1 MKYRAWGR
9 VILAEMESNDPPPP
23 SGKISKKQGNYEIF
37 IFPIANIGKL
47 IMDIDMTIAWNVI
60 LSLIV
65 APLILVIR
73 AQIGELRRID
83 ILVNKTR
90 EELGRDYVSKMEME
104 TVLDRIMI
112 AIDRLSQKV
121 DRLFEERAKEK

>member
-1 MKYRAWGR
+1 
-9 VILAEMESNDPPPP
+9 
-23 SGKISKKQGNYEIF
+23 
-37 IFPIANIGKL
+37 
-47 IMDIDMTIAWNVI
+47 MDIDMTIAWNVI
-60 LSLIV
+60 LTLIV

-121 DRLFEERAKEK
+121 DRLFEERT

>member
-1 MKYRAWGR
+1 
-9 VILAEMESNDPPPP
+9 
-23 SGKISKKQGNYEIF
+23 
-37 IFPIANIGKL
+37 
-47 IMDIDMTIAWNVI
+47 MDIDMTIAWNVI

-90 EELGRDYVSKMEME
+90 EELGRDYVSRMELDSLM
-104 TVLDRIMI
+104 DRIMN

-121 DRLFEERAKEK
+121 DRLFEERT

>member
-1 MKYRAWGR
+1 
-9 VILAEMESNDPPPP
+9 
-23 SGKISKKQGNYEIF
+23 
-37 IFPIANIGKL
+37 
-47 IMDIDMTIAWNVI
+47 MDIDMTIAWNVI
-60 LSLIV
+60 LTLIV

-90 EELGRDYVSKMEME
+90 EELGRDYVSKSEME

-121 DRLFEERAKEK
+121 DRLFEERT

>member
-1 MKYRAWGR
+1 
-9 VILAEMESNDPPPP
+9 
-23 SGKISKKQGNYEIF
+23 
-37 IFPIANIGKL
+37 
-47 IMDIDMTIAWNVI
+47 MDIDMTIAWNVI
-60 LSLIV
+60 LTLIV

-83 ILVNKTR
+83 ILLNKTR
-90 EELGRDYVSKMEME
+90 EELGRDYVSKTEME

-121 DRLFEERAKEK
+121 DRLFEERT

>member
-1 MKYRAWGR
+1 
-9 VILAEMESNDPPPP
+9 
-23 SGKISKKQGNYEIF
+23 
-37 IFPIANIGKL
+37 
-47 IMDIDMTIAWNVI
+47 MDIDMTIAWNVI

-121 DRLFEERAKEK
+121 DRLFEERS

>member
-1 MKYRAWGR
+1 
-9 VILAEMESNDPPPP
+9 
-23 SGKISKKQGNYEIF
+23 
-37 IFPIANIGKL
+37 
-47 IMDIDMTIAWNVI
+47 MDIDMTIAWNVI

-90 EELGRDYVSKMEME
+90 EELGRDYVSRMELDSLM
-104 TVLDRIMI
+104 DRIMN

-121 DRLFEERAKEK
+121 DRLFEDRT

>member
-1 MKYRAWGR
+1 MEINMYLFWNSVLTL
-9 VILAEMESNDPPPP
+9 VI
-23 SGKISKKQGNYEIF
+23 
-37 IFPIANIGKL
+37 
-47 IMDIDMTIAWNVI
+47 
-60 LSLIV
+60 

-83 ILVNKTR
+83 ILLNKTR

-104 TVLDRIMI
+104 TVLDRIMN

-121 DRLFEERAKEK
+121 DRLFEERT

>member
-1 MKYRAWGR
+1 
-9 VILAEMESNDPPPP
+9 
-23 SGKISKKQGNYEIF
+23 
-37 IFPIANIGKL
+37 
-47 IMDIDMTIAWNVI
+47 MDIDMTIAWNVI

-83 ILVNKTR
+83 ILLNKTR

-104 TVLDRIMI
+104 TVLDRII
-112 AIDRLSQKV
+112 TAIDRLSQKV

>member
-1 MKYRAWGR
+1 
-9 VILAEMESNDPPPP
+9 
-23 SGKISKKQGNYEIF
+23 
-37 IFPIANIGKL
+37 
-47 IMDIDMTIAWNVI
+47 MDIDMTIAWNVI
-60 LSLIV
+60 LTLIV

-83 ILVNKTR
+83 ILLNKTR

-104 TVLDRIMI
+104 TVLDRIMN

>member
-1 MKYRAWGR
+1 
-9 VILAEMESNDPPPP
+9 
-23 SGKISKKQGNYEIF
+23 
-37 IFPIANIGKL
+37 
-47 IMDIDMTIAWNVI
+47 MDIDMTIAWNVI

-104 TVLDRIMI
+104 TVLDRII
-112 AIDRLSQKV
+112 NAIDRLSQKV
-121 DRLFEERAKEK
+121 DRLFEERT

>member
-1 MKYRAWGR
+1 
-9 VILAEMESNDPPPP
+9 
-23 SGKISKKQGNYEIF
+23 
-37 IFPIANIGKL
+37 
-47 IMDIDMTIAWNVI
+47 MDIDMTIAWNVI

-83 ILVNKTR
+83 ILLNKTR

-104 TVLDRIMI
+104 TVLDRIMN

>member
-1 MKYRAWGR
+1 
-9 VILAEMESNDPPPP
+9 
-23 SGKISKKQGNYEIF
+23 
-37 IFPIANIGKL
+37 
-47 IMDIDMTIAWNVI
+47 MDIDMTIAWNVI

-112 AIDRLSQKV
+112 AIDRLSQIV

>member
-1 MKYRAWGR
+1 
-9 VILAEMESNDPPPP
+9 
-23 SGKISKKQGNYEIF
+23 
-37 IFPIANIGKL
+37 
-47 IMDIDMTIAWNVI
+47 MDIDMTIAWNVI

-121 DRLFEERAKEK
+121 DRLFEERT

>member
-1 MKYRAWGR
+1 
-9 VILAEMESNDPPPP
+9 
-23 SGKISKKQGNYEIF
+23 
-37 IFPIANIGKL
+37 
-47 IMDIDMTIAWNVI
+47 MDIDMTIAWNVV

-83 ILVNKTR
+83 ILLNKTR

-104 TVLDRIMI
+104 TVLDRIMN

-121 DRLFEERAKEK
+121 DRLFEERS

>member
-1 MKYRAWGR
+1 
-9 VILAEMESNDPPPP
+9 
-23 SGKISKKQGNYEIF
+23 
-37 IFPIANIGKL
+37 
-47 IMDIDMTIAWNVI
+47 MDIDMTIAWNVI
-60 LSLIV
+60 LTLIV

-104 TVLDRIMI
+104 TVLDRIMN

>member
-1 MKYRAWGR
+1 
-9 VILAEMESNDPPPP
+9 
-23 SGKISKKQGNYEIF
+23 
-37 IFPIANIGKL
+37 
-47 IMDIDMTIAWNVI
+47 MDIDMTIAWNII

-65 APLILVIR
+65 APLILIIR
-73 AQIGELRRID
+73 AQVAEMRRID
-83 ILVNKTR
+83 ILINKTR

-121 DRLFEERAKEK
+121 DRLFEERA

>member
-1 MKYRAWGR
+1 
-9 VILAEMESNDPPPP
+9 
-23 SGKISKKQGNYEIF
+23 
-37 IFPIANIGKL
+37 
-47 IMDIDMTIAWNVI
+47 MDIDMTIAWNVI
-60 LSLIV
+60 LTLIV

-104 TVLDRIMI
+104 TVLDRII
-112 AIDRLSQKV
+112 TAIDRLSQKV

>member
-1 MKYRAWGR
+1 
-9 VILAEMESNDPPPP
+9 
-23 SGKISKKQGNYEIF
+23 
-37 IFPIANIGKL
+37 
-47 IMDIDMTIAWNVI
+47 MDIDMTIAWNVI
-60 LSLIV
+60 LTLIV

-83 ILVNKTR
+83 ILLNKTR
-90 EELGRDYVSKMEME
+90 EEIGRDYVSKMEME
-104 TVLDRIMI
+104 TVLDRIMN

>member
-1 MKYRAWGR
+1 
-9 VILAEMESNDPPPP
+9 
-23 SGKISKKQGNYEIF
+23 
-37 IFPIANIGKL
+37 
-47 IMDIDMTIAWNVI
+47 MDIDMTIAWNVI

-90 EELGRDYVSKMEME
+90 EELGRDYVSKME
-104 TVLDRIMI
+104 LDSLMNRIMN

-121 DRLFEERAKEK
+121 DRLFEERS